1 MLTFI
6 WWPTFSVWERDP
18 LTSNETVSLW
28 RKTLLFF
35 FCSFPIPFETPKF
48 SGGFRTNTHINTNRR
63 GHSKLKILINT
74 KYLSLSMQSTRLNM
88 HEITRHY
95 IVKPLPKTLG
105 NFSQSLPVI
114 SPIHQWD
121 KSPRFWHLRCYNQSK
136 RFFHL
141 WHKWFQQQPQLT
153 LADVHNRT
161 RGWTHHGLFWHLT
174 DSVYHILWLVWSN
187 RGGLA
192 SFSPHVLSCPHI
204 ATYPCNLW
212 NRAGHGWNRVGYVKT
227 IRYVQQDY
235 QISTSF
241 HYKIKQTICCSLSL
255 YWFNCNEYKDKEH
268 WTQLSPTQDL
278 IFMAGKPSSIWET
291 VSLTTLKHIAHTAV

>member
-1 MLTFI
+1 M
-6 WWPTFSVWERDP
+6 
-18 LTSNETVSLW
+18 
-28 RKTLLFF
+28 
-35 FCSFPIPFETPKF
+35 SFQKYKE
-48 SGGFRTNTHINTNRR
+48 NRL
-63 GHSKLKILINT
+63 SELKIFINT
-74 KYLSLSMQSTRLNM
+74 KDLSLSLQSTRLNM
-88 HEITRHY
+88 HEITWHY

-227 IRYVQQDY
+227 IRYIQQDY
-235 QISTSF
+235 KISTSL
-241 HYKIKQTICCSLSL
+241 HYSNCPYSLQPFYCITWHSIYAGGSPWFPEGTFGLISDSSLFLPICFCWCILCFFIYL
-255 YWFNCNEYKDKEH
+255 
-268 WTQLSPTQDL
+268 
-278 IFMAGKPSSIWET
+278 
-291 VSLTTLKHIAHTAV
+291 